1 MVAVRPALPTDRAA
15 VVATVV
21 AAFTGDPAWAWMLGA
36 DFSRLAPF
44 FAGALF
50 DQRVGGGTVW
60 MTEDAAS
67 VALWDPPVERDPQ
80 VEEAAWAPFQAAT
93 GPGPRTRIAA
103 YDAAL
108 DRVSPTWSYWYLGVL
123 ATRPEQAGSGLATA
137 VMAPGLS
144 RADADGLDAC
154 LETSTL
160 ANRAFYGRR
169 GFVESTVVDLLDAPD
184 TWWLRRPAHEHSA
197 DDEGPGH

>member
-1 MVAVRPALPTDRAA
+1 MVVVRPALPTDRAA
-15 VVATVV
+15 VVATIV
-21 AAFTGDPAWAWMLGA
+21 AAFTGDPAWTWLLGA
-36 DFSRLAPF
+36 DFSRLAPL

-50 DQRVGGGTVW
+50 DQRVDGGTVW

-67 VALWDPPVERDPQ
+67 VSLWDPPGSVDPL
-80 VEEAAWAPFQAAT
+80 VEEAAWAPFHAAA
-93 GPGPRTRIAA
+93 GAGAAARFAA
-103 YDAAL
+103 YEGAL

-123 ATRPEQAGSGLATA
+123 ATRPERAGRGLATA

-160 ANRAFYGRR
+160 ANRAFYDRR
-169 GFVESTVVDLLDAPD
+169 GFVESTLVDLPDAPD
-184 TWWLRRPAHEHSA
+184 TWWLRRPAQ
-197 DDEGPGH
+197 